1 MSEIEQEINTAIK
14 GLTRRTNLKQEHIL
28 ILENALAN
36 PDIDRQIYKKYLN
49 GNNTKMALQNAIY
62 TSEMVRL
69 LTLRAMIIP
78 DTLPEFLEWL
88 NNRKGKNQDHY
99 QLCSDFQLNLAK
111 FISKKTPFIN
121 DNLILGVQLILLDL
135 LIKPD
140 LLSLVI
146 WLLKSP
152 QKLWGK
158 VYDNDVRIALENQ
171 LAFMSQ
177 FPNSSTNFNLFTHEE
192 YQTFRER
199 KNPPILTKYKV
210 LAILL
215 GELGDKSLIL
225 AMFFYQISSGK
236 VPSKIYQKIKP
247 NLRKIFGI
255 TLKEEFN
262 FIRSFQKSLKIF
274 RKEMLYCFAWMIVWF
289 IIVIICLGINPAL
302 IIVPIIA
309 NLPLVSFYLIG
320 LMLNG
325 FTQLFL
331 REINYYQYYY
341 DDENIMIISVIF
353 NIIFIPYLLN
363 YIYRYQIFKNKKI
376 GFRIKEFFV
385 WLMPF
390 FLLYT
395 VATLLYNYLQSA

>member
-14 GLTRRTNLKQEHIL
+14 GLTRRANLKQEHIL

-36 PDIDRQIYKKYLN
+36 PDIDSQIYKKYLN

-69 LTLRAMIIP
+69 LTLRAIIIP

-88 NNRKGKNQDHY
+88 NNRKGKNQDQY
-99 QLCSDFQLNLAK
+99 QLCSDFQLNLTK
-111 FISKKTPFIN
+111 FLSKKTPFIN

-135 LIKPD
+135 VEKPD
-140 LLSLVI
+140 LLFLVI

-192 YQTFRER
+192 YQKFRER
-199 KNPPILTKYKV
+199 KNPPIITKYKV
-210 LAILL
+210 LATLL

-247 NLRKIFGI
+247 NLTKIFGI
-255 TLKEEFN
+255 TLIEEFN
-262 FIRSFQKSLKIF
+262 FIRSFRKSLKIF
-274 RKEMLYCFAWMIVWF
+274 RKEMFYCFGWMIVWF
-289 IIVIICLGINPAL
+289 ILVIICASINPAL
-302 IIVPIIA
+302 IIIPIIA
-309 NLPLVSFYLIG
+309 NLPLVSFYLMG
-320 LMLNG
+320 LILIR
-325 FTQLFL
+325 FTQLFFP
-331 REINYYQYYY
+331 ETNSYEYYSN
-341 DDENIMIISVIF
+341 DENIRIISVIF

-395 VATLLYNYLQSA
+395 VATLLYN